1 MLKHLKSLK
10 TRLSARLRTHLSTLG
25 LALRSALGRSSQARA
40 AALPQAK
47 STLRRALRPLLLVAG
62 VSASAYALVTH
73 PPLRSVERGEAA
85 LRVNQFSGGVSEF
98 REGSFFFVPGLYEL
112 RSFPLRDQSYR
123 PEGFMR
129 AGGPSPLQS
138 VEGLSL
144 GLDLTLRWGLDSSR
158 LPELARKLPDRIEAD
173 VIEPAVQAVVYKQ
186 IATHT
191 VREIFSSQRAQIAAS
206 IEAELRTKLAADG
219 ILLRGVQIGSVDLP
233 ADYRRGMDRLLSD
246 SLASE
251 RMRYTL
257 EIADK
262 KVKETEL
269 EATAD
274 KARREI
280 AAEASGREQ
289 VIAAKAQEEAMRH
302 VLPFKQKQIEQRVL
316 EAEAENASRVKQAEG
331 AARARRIE
339 VEAEAAARQKLADA
353 EAYRVALVGKANAQ
367 QMALEGEL
375 ITRHPLLVQKAMAD
389 KLSDKVQVIIAPP
402 PAAGGFIGNALL
414 GAGSGQPKAAKTGS
428 DSTDSIPDVSL
439 NTSAKE

>member
-1 MLKHLKSLK
+1 MLKTLK
-10 TRLSARLRTHLSTLG
+10 TRLITIAQALRRTLG
-25 LALRSALGRSSQARA
+25 SGLARTRQATLDG
-40 AALPQAK
+40 LPQAGRATAH
-47 STLRRALRPLLLVAG
+47 TLRRALRPVLALAAIAALG
-62 VSASAYALVTH
+62 YAAVNH
-73 PPLRSVERGEAA
+73 PPLRSVPRGEAA

-98 REGSFFFVPGLYEL
+98 REGSFVYIPGLHEL

-123 PEGFMR
+123 PESFMR
-129 AGGPSPLQS
+129 ASGPSPLQS

-158 LPELARKLPDRIEAD
+158 LAELARRLPDRIEAD

-186 IATHT
+186 IATRT
-191 VREIFSSQRAQIAAS
+191 VREIFSTQRAEIAAS
-206 IEAELRTKLAADG
+206 IEAELRSRLAADG
-219 ILLRGVQIGSVDLP
+219 IQLRGVQIGSVDLP
-233 ADYRRGMDRLLSD
+233 PDYRRGMDRLLAD

-262 KVKETEL
+262 KVKETGL
-269 EATAD
+269 EAAAD
-274 KARREI
+274 KVRRET

-289 VIAAKAQEEAMRH
+289 VIAAKAEEEAMKH
-302 VLPFKQKQIEQRVL
+302 VLPFKRKQIEQRTL
-316 EAEAENASRVKQAEG
+316 EAEAESASRVKQAEG

-339 VEAEAAARQKLADA
+339 VEAEASARQRLADA

-414 GAGSGQPKAAKTGS
+414 GVARPQAGRADAEPDSGSAAK
-428 DSTDSIPDVSL
+428 
-439 NTSAKE
+439 E